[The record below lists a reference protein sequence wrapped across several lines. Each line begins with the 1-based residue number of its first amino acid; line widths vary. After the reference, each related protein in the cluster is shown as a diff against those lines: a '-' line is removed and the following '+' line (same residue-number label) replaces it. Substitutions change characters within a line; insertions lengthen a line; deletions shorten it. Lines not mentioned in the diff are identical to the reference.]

1 MQNLLLVNLMRM
13 GDILQTTPLI
23 QGVRETLPGAR
34 ISMVVNEAFAE
45 VAQRIDVDAFFPFPV
60 RSLVE
65 ALSDGGDGLVQ
76 AYACLKESV
85 RAVEAHGVYDFVFNL
100 TPSRSASHFASL
112 IPHEAHRGTWVTED
126 GSFQAGDPWAAYLV
140 AMTARR
146 RTNPFHLV
154 DIWLRSLGQQGRRG
168 LRMALSAEDVG
179 RAATLLTECGTD
191 PGKDLLLGFQVSA
204 SQKEKCWSEKEFI
217 RLGQA
222 LHQGLRARVLLFG
235 TAVEEALCHRIRTH
249 IPGAVNLAGKTGL
262 GELAGALRHC
272 RALITNDT
280 GTQHVAT
287 AVGTP
292 VVVVSVGPVFFRET
306 GPYGEGHLVFQA
318 NVPCA
323 PCSFHVSCLN
333 PVCKE
338 RVPAQIV
345 YKALVRLLRGEDGV
359 PAGLPKDVSCYRSGF
374 DERGFL
380 EFSNPSPTPED
391 EKIRTY
397 GRFWHALLDGSPQPG
412 RAGRGARETLDPETS
427 AGWFRLAEL
436 LIRSS
441 RLIDRIRET
450 GNPASRAPARLK
462 VLNENLRTTEQQMRQ
477 VGLETEDLAPLVHYL
492 ILRREALSIEDPFRF
507 LQETSSLY
515 SGAAEEILERF
526 ECPETKKEAR
536 SHG

>member
-1 MQNLLLVNLMRM
+1 M
-13 GDILQTTPLI
+13 
-23 QGVRETLPGAR
+23 
-34 ISMVVNEAFAE
+34 EA
-45 VAQRIDVDAFFPFPV
+45 Q
-60 RSLVE
+60 
-65 ALSDGGDGLVQ
+65 
-76 AYACLKESV
+76 
-85 RAVEAHGVYDFVFNL
+85 GVYDLVFNL
-100 TPSRSASHFASL
+100 TPSRSASSFASL
-112 IPHEAHRGTWVTED
+112 ISHEAHRGTWVNED

-140 AMTARR
+140 AMTAHR

-154 DIWLRSLGQQGRRG
+154 DIWLRSLGQDGPRG
-168 LRMALSAEDVG
+168 LRMTLSAEDLG
-179 RAATLLTECGTD
+179 RATTLLAECGLD
-191 PGKDLLLGFQVSA
+191 LGKDLLLGFQVSA

-222 LHQGLRARVLLFG
+222 LHQGLHARVLLFG
-235 TAVEEALCHRIRTH
+235 TEAEAALCHRICTH
-249 IPGAVNLAGKTGL
+249 IPGSVNLAGKTGV

-272 RALITNDT
+272 RALVTNDT
-280 GTQHVAT
+280 GTQHVAA

-292 VVVVSVGPVFFRET
+292 VVVISVGPVFFRET

-318 NVPCA
+318 RLPCA

-338 RVPAQIV
+338 RVGAPLV
-345 YKALVRLLRGEDGV
+345 YRALVRLLRGEEGV
-359 PAGLPKDVSCYRSGF
+359 PAGLPKEVSCYRSGF

-391 EKIRTY
+391 EKIRAY
-397 GRFWHALLDGSPQPG
+397 RRFWRGLLEGSPSGPHGQE
-412 RAGRGARETLDPETS
+412 ARDTLDPETFE
-427 AGWFRLAEL
+427 GWSRLAEQ

-450 GNPASRAPARLK
+450 GNLKSGAPARLR
-462 VLNENLRTTEQQMRQ
+462 VLKENLKTAEQQMRQ

-507 LQETSSLY
+507 LQEASCLY
-515 SGAAEEILERF
+515 TRAAEEILHRF
-526 ECPETKKEAR
+526 QCPESRKEAR